1 MERRQ
6 GGREGQGLT
15 LRALAALT
23 TACIALSGG
32 AAFAGCD
39 GLVDVGGYSLWAK
52 TQGSG
57 PVTVAFEAGGGATS
71 AAWSEVEPQVRALGV
86 TTLLYDRSGLGQSQL
101 APTPYSIEQET
112 KALAAV
118 LDRCGVQGAR
128 ILVGHSYGGYIVERL
143 AARDAKV
150 KGLVLVDANLPRLID
165 AAWAAR
171 IQARYRPQYGELKAK
186 APNLAKALIPMMEAY
201 ADTAGAMRDV
211 ALPAALP
218 VVDIVAERSWN
229 ETPAEGEAMRAAHKA
244 FVAQSPNRRSVL
256 ATGSG
261 HNVMQDRPDVVVE
274 AIKNALLET
283 D

>member
-1 MERRQ
+1 M
-6 GGREGQGLT
+6 T
-15 LRALAALT
+15 LRTLAAVAT
-23 TACIALSGG
+23 ICIALSGG

-57 PVTVAFEAGGGATS
+57 PVTIVFEAGGGATS
-71 AAWSEVEPQVRALGV
+71 AAWTEVEPQVRTLGV
-86 TTLLYDRSGLGQSQL
+86 TTLIYDRSGLGRSQL
-101 APTPYSIEQET
+101 APTSYSIEQET

-118 LDRCGVQGAR
+118 LDRCGVTGPR

-143 AARDAKV
+143 AARDPKV

-165 AAWAAR
+165 AAWAGR

-186 APNLAKALIPMMEAY
+186 APDLARALIPMMEAY
-201 ADTAGAMRDV
+201 ADTAGAMQD
-211 ALPAALP
+211 ATLPATLP
-218 VVDIVAERSWN
+218 VVDIVAETSWN

-244 FVAQSPNRRSVL
+244 FVAESPKRRTVL

-274 AIKNALLET
+274 AIKDALLQAN
-283 D
+283 